1 MVKAENWRFW
11 QLILKLDG
19 EGGELKILAIDTE
32 TGCHHFCRITLQS
45 FLLFP
50 AHSAHSEGES
60 SRYCWWI
67 DNISYVS
74 TNAMRL
80 VPINPTTSRVSSHT
94 ILLPLLI
101 LDWLLRVPLSGC
113 FTYWTVKCCC
123 PISREHSQTSSLSW
137 RDVRL
142 PIRWECLATN
152 ARFKRAGQ
160 FTVVN
165 PSCVQVQLVD
175 QRNRCSTRVLLAPP
189 APM

>member
-32 TGCHHFCRITLQS
+32 TGCHQFCRITHQS

-101 LDWLLRVPLSGC
+101 LDWLLRVPLSGIRML
-113 FTYWTVKCCC
+113 YLLN
-123 PISREHSQTSSLSW
+123 SEMLLSDQL
-137 RDVRL
+137 RIRRL
-142 PIRWECLATN
+142 PAFLGGTSGFRSDAS
-152 ARFKRAGQ
+152 A
-160 FTVVN
+160 
-165 PSCVQVQLVD
+165 
-175 QRNRCSTRVLLAPP
+175 
-189 APM
+189 